1 MNPMLYTIRVMRISF
16 KKNGK
21 SEEMMKPKR
30 KRRDGLLRQAQ
41 IMEIALK
48 LFAEKG
54 YHGTSIEDIITHA
67 HIVKGTFYLHFE
79 SKYHLL
85 DAIIDSNLSLM
96 FESIKLLDISMPK
109 PIQEIKKFYIDT
121 ARMLMQNEKLRL
133 FVKVF
138 FHDALSLEQK
148 LVDKVNFFFQQIV
161 SITSGYITKAQQEG
175 RVKSHLDALVI
186 SYSILGSVKE
196 VLYHWAVLE
205 EHLDID
211 TTITT
216 MLDTYLSGMLENT

>member
-1 MNPMLYTIRVMRISF
+1 
-16 KKNGK
+16 
-21 SEEMMKPKR
+21 MMKPKR

-54 YHGTSIEDIITHA
+54 YHGTSIEDIITSA
-67 HIVKGTFYLHFE
+67 NIVKGTFYLHFE

-85 DAIIDSNLSLM
+85 DTIIDSNLSLM

-109 PIQEIKKFYIDT
+109 PIQEIKQFYIDT
-121 ARMLMQNEKLRL
+121 ARMLMQDEKLRL

-138 FHDALSLEQK
+138 FRDALSLEQK
-148 LVDKVNFFFQQIV
+148 LVDKVNYFFQQIV

-175 RVKSHLDALVI
+175 RVKPHLDALVI

-196 VLYHWAVLE
+196 VLYHWVVLE
-205 EHLDID
+205 ENLDID

-216 MLDTYLSGMLENT
+216 MLDTYLSGMLETA